1 MSIGYERMIEEG
13 AYARELSGGEKRKE
27 DAAALLKVGA
37 VLREKYGRA
46 NVQFGQ
52 VLSSSA
58 SSRAALGDR
67 PDGPAPAAPSG
78 ARS

>member
-1 MSIGYERMIEEG
+1 MMEEG
-13 AYARELSGGEKRKE
+13 AYARELSGEAKRKE

-52 VLSSSA
+52 VLELSA
-58 SSRAALGDR
+58 IC
-67 PDGPAPAAPSG
+67 APSG
-78 ARS
+78 GGEAGEAAPTRASAAPWSTGWPTG